1 MSDQM
6 YNGQGA
12 SPITS
17 TNTQTPSL
25 QTNPPLLVGCVPNSI
40 SPGTYIANFT
50 GTYSKPA
57 DLLCAIAVTDD
68 ALLKKMDSVC
78 CKGPIKTD
86 SSGCY
91 HWCHPEAKDITDW
104 ATCIADNVYTDTNFG
119 QACNSPGELAL
130 KSALDQHEEAPSGT
144 TSGGGRLRA
153 GWKVGVLVGVV
164 ALVQALC

>member
-1 MSDQM
+1 M
-6 YNGQGA
+6 A
-12 SPITS
+12 RVSPLQPPPPPPQTTKLTS
-17 TNTQTPSL
+17 S
-25 QTNPPLLVGCVPNSI
+25 PLPVGCVPNSI
-40 SPGTYIANFT
+40 SPGTYISNFT

-68 ALLKKMDSVC
+68 ALLKKMNSAC

-91 HWCHPEAKDITDW
+91 HWCHPDAKDITDW
-104 ATCIADNVYTDTNFG
+104 ATCIADNVYTDTDFG

-130 KSALDQHEEAPSGT
+130 KSALDQHEKAPSGT
-144 TSGGGRLRA
+144 TSGGGRLGA

>member
-25 QTNPPLLVGCVPNSI
+25 QTDPPLLVGCVPNSI

-91 HWCHPEAKDITDW
+91 HWCRNARRRSSVLSRSVPRPWRPAGRRAVPAEAIRNAAVPASRPAAKPT
-104 ATCIADNVYTDTNFG
+104 
-119 QACNSPGELAL
+119 
-130 KSALDQHEEAPSGT
+130 
-144 TSGGGRLRA
+144 
-153 GWKVGVLVGVV
+153 V
-164 ALVQALC
+164 AV